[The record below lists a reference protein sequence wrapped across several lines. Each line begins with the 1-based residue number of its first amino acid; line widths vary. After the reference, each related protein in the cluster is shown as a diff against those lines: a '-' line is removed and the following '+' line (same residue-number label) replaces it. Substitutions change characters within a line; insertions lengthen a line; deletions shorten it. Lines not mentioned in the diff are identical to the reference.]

1 PDSVTIDTVA
11 PTATI
16 VVGDTALNI
25 GDDSPVTITFSEAV
39 SGLTTTDFT
48 VANGVLSGLPTSAGG
63 ITWTA
68 TLTPTASIEDTT
80 NVITLA
86 AASVTDAAGDEH
98 SAPARRSSDLIDTV
112 APTATIVVGDTA
124 LNIGDD
130 SPVTITFSEAVSGL
144 TTTDFTVANGV
155 LSGLPTSAG
164 GITWTATLTPTASI
178 EDTTNVITLAAA
190 SVTDAAG
197 DEHSAPARRSS
208 DLIDTVAPTATI
220 VVGDTA
226 LNIGDDSPVTIT
238 FSEAVSGLTTTDF
251 TRSEERRVG
260 KDRTDGG
267 ITWPATL
274 TPTASIEDTTNVIT
288 LAAASV
294 PDAAGNE
301 NSATATSNNYA
312 IDTVAPTATIV
323 VGDTALNIGDDSPV
337 TITFSEA
344 VSGLTTTDF
353 T

>member
-1 PDSVTIDTVA
+1 PDSVTIDTKN

-48 VANGVLSGLPTSAGG
+48 VANGVLSGLSTSDGG

-86 AASVTDAAGDEH
+86 AASVTDAAGNEN
-98 SAPARRSSDLIDTV
+98 SATATSNNYAIDTV
-112 APTATIVVGDTA
+112 PPTATIEVSDTP

-155 LSGLPTSAG
+155 LSGLSTYALSLPDALPIS
-164 GITWTATLTPTASI
+164 PTASI
-178 EDTTNVITLAAA
+178 EDTTNVITPAAA
-190 SVTDAAG
+190 SVT
-197 DEHSAPARRSS
+197 
-208 DLIDTVAPTATI
+208 
-220 VVGDTA
+220 
-226 LNIGDDSPVTIT
+226 
-238 FSEAVSGLTTTDF
+238 
-251 TRSEERRVG
+251 
-260 KDRTDGG
+260 
-267 ITWPATL
+267 
-274 TPTASIEDTTNVIT
+274 
-288 LAAASV
+288 
-294 PDAAGNE
+294 DAAGNE

-312 IDTVAPTATIV
+312 ID
-323 VGDTALNIGDDSPV
+323 
-337 TITFSEA
+337 
-344 VSGLTTTDF
+344 
-353 T
+353 